1 MVKINNMRLNDL
13 IYNLEECL
21 EDINFAIEKLEATD
35 ENVMMLRMINNS
47 IRCGIASIFT
57 NCEDYLGMILKKN
70 GVGVTD
76 KSLRDCLRIPD
87 INSPSVNPSTGYY
100 PSSYYPCEFYL
111 LGARGFD
118 YEVTHQNILDFF
130 ENRAMDKN
138 REGIDEYLYSLGL
151 SEWDGWEICRRT
163 KAINFEDFHWI
174 TQDENEDYREVLA
187 RW

>member
-1 MVKINNMRLNDL
+1 MVIVKINNMRLNDL

-76 KSLRDCLRIPD
+76 KSLRDCLRIS
-87 INSPSVNPSTGYY
+87 IEQELIESNFGN
-100 PSSYYPCEFYL
+100 C
-111 LGARGFD
+111 
-118 YEVTHQNILDFF
+118 I
-130 ENRAMDKN
+130 
-138 REGIDEYLYSLGL
+138 I
-151 SEWDGWEICRRT
+151 
-163 KAINFEDFHWI
+163 KAIKMRNSFSHRYNVPTTEELINFYTENKENFYKQLEFMKSLSSTNISYCDVFDF
-174 TQDENEDYREVLA
+174 
-187 RW
+187 

>member
-1 MVKINNMRLNDL
+1 MRERFFLKEKGFTL
-13 IYNLEECL
+13 GEIIR
-21 EDINFAIEKLEATD
+21 EDGRFSFI
-35 ENVMMLRMINNS
+35 LRN
-47 IRCGIASIFT
+47 
-57 NCEDYLGMILKKN
+57 
-70 GVGVTD
+70 
-76 KSLRDCLRIPD
+76 PD
-87 INSPSVNPSTGYY
+87 INSPSVNHSTGYY